1 MQNQSESELDKLFTK
16 TCRLHNLK
24 ITPQRFAIYK
34 EILKSD
40 KHPSVEEIYQAVK
53 TDLQNISFDT
63 VNRTLLTFSKIGL
76 VDIVES
82 YRGIRRFDPNKTDH
96 HHIHCIKCGA
106 IIDFEYEDYNQLE
119 IPSDINRKYTVLSK
133 RVVLNVICNK
143 CLKK

>member
-1 MQNQSESELDKLFTK
+1 MQNHSESELDKLFTK

-24 ITPQRFAIYK
+24 ITPQRIAIYK
-34 EILKSD
+34 ELLKSD
-40 KHPSVEEIYQAVK
+40 KHPSVDEIYLAVK
-53 TDLQNISFDT
+53 TDLKNISFDT

-96 HHIHCIKCGA
+96 HHIHCIKCGD

-133 RVVLNVICNK
+133 RVILNVICNN